1 MVRACVCVCVLW
13 ACVCAHA
20 RVFVYVRVP
29 VYVCVCACMRACVC
43 VSGVS
48 IMSDLMVHGWF
59 VDILIDPLIDG
70 AIGGVSAFSNQAVND
85 DIDTNDY
92 DSMLLLL
99 LMMMM

>member
-1 MVRACVCVCVLW
+1 MVRACVCVCIMGMCVR
-13 ACVCAHA
+13 ARARMCVCASA
-20 RVFVYVRVP
+20 R
-29 VYVCVCACMRACVC
+29 VCVCVCVHAGMCVC